1 MQRSGAGAAGG
12 DEWSRNFARRGMRR
26 GSCYQMQTVLRMPQV
41 VALSPGDSPVDRIV
55 FAVDEPEAVMAA
67 PGERLLPVVHR

>member
-1 MQRSGAGAAGG
+1 
-12 DEWSRNFARRGMRR
+12 
-26 GSCYQMQTVLRMPQV
+26 MQTVLRMPQV

-67 PGERLLPVVHR
+67 PGERVLPVVHR